1 MKKVLVIHGPNLN
14 LLGQR
19 EPEVYGHATLEQI
32 NNQLREAAAQ
42 KGLELE
48 VFQSNH
54 EGEIV
59 ERIQKAQG
67 GIDCLI
73 INPAAFTHYSIA
85 IRDALAGLDI
95 PLIEVHLS
103 NIYAREEFR
112 QDSVVSGVVT
122 GQIAG
127 FGRDSYYLALEA
139 AQRIFLRKAER
150 T

>member
-1 MKKVLVIHGPNLN
+1 MKRVLVIHGPNLN

-19 EPEVYGHATLEQI
+19 EPEIYGGATLDEI
-32 NNQLREAAAQ
+32 NDHLVAEAAE
-42 KGLELE
+42 KGLALD

-59 ERIQKAQG
+59 DRIQSATTEA
-67 GIDCLI
+67 DCLI
-73 INPAAFTHYSIA
+73 INPGAFTHYSIA
-85 IRDALAGLDI
+85 IRDALAGLII

-112 QDSVVSGVVT
+112 QDSVVAGVVT

-127 FGRDSYYLALEA
+127 FGRDSYLLALEA
-139 AQRIFLRKAER
+139 ARLLLQKEMPR